1 MIIKHL
7 KRIPKINLTYLT
19 YIDFVSAMK
28 IKKSLGNP
36 YLKYKHYFLCSFS
49 RSGRTWLRFILS
61 NYFNLKFNLGLKMDF
76 NGLYTLIPSL
86 VDKDRINEAYQLLYN
101 HNGPL
106 IITTHSQY
114 NPFLFKYEKILFLT
128 RSVYDTLVSLYFHNA
143 KFHQRYE
150 KSIKYFIREPNL
162 GVMKWI
168 NYMNSW
174 SPKLLQGHCIVITYE
189 QLHNKSVE
197 SVEKVL
203 SFLNISCDIAMIQD
217 ALELSSFKIMKEKSS
232 IVDHNYD
239 NNDDE
244 SKKIRKGEI
253 GAYDKYLDNDDIQYI
268 RQQCQINLSKKS
280 KYFLVHNGI
289 VL

>member
-1 MIIKHL
+1 
-7 KRIPKINLTYLT
+7 
-19 YIDFVSAMK
+19 
-28 IKKSLGNP
+28 
-36 YLKYKHYFLCSFS
+36 
-49 RSGRTWLRFILS
+49 
-61 NYFNLKFNLGLKMDF
+61 
-76 NGLYTLIPSL
+76 
-86 VDKDRINEAYQLLYN
+86 
-101 HNGPL
+101 
-106 IITTHSQY
+106 
-114 NPFLFKYEKILFLT
+114 
-128 RSVYDTLVSLYFHNA
+128 
-143 KFHQRYE
+143 
-150 KSIKYFIREPNL
+150 
-162 GVMKWI
+162 
-168 NYMNSW
+168 MNSW

-189 QLHNKSVE
+189 QLHNNSVE

-239 NNDDE
+239 NNDND